1 MADKNKTSFFD
12 KLQRIFQKG
21 ILLRGQDH
29 VKIRNFDIEK
39 VQSQLNLQTNTTDKA
54 FASGFKKTGYD
65 FDSLYLHG
73 RQITRRELY
82 ADYEMMETDGRL
94 SSALDIYADECLGPN
109 TIIPLLNGEK
119 KTIKELY
126 NQDYKDFWVY
136 SLDKKLEKFQPQ
148 KCEKVAY
155 NGKKEMYK
163 ITLEDGT
170 EIEAT
175 NNHLWVSN
183 NDLIATKNLKIGDS
197 LKVFATK
204 LSNGKQMSGYEQLRE
219 NNKRQSKFMKKR
231 MSQLSSEENK
241 KIYSHPGKSNGM
253 YKNGYKTFEELI
265 DSNNHR
271 IKNIEYLGIQDAYD
285 LVNVSDSHIYAIET
299 KDKGKLFCHNCTTK
313 NEFGEILSIQTD
325 DEDVKEALEN
335 LFYDVLNIEFN
346 LWPWVRILCKYG
358 DLFLKL
364 DLTEKI
370 GITNAYP
377 LSNYAVRRVEENND
391 NIEFKYDPTLG
402 LTNVSRSYKGETF
415 QDYEMIHFRLL
426 SDFNLI
432 PYGKSIL
439 ENARRTWKRIVL
451 LEDAMLIQ
459 RIMRAP
465 ERRVVKVDVGN
476 LPPNEVGAYMNQI
489 INQMKKV
496 PYMNEETGE
505 FNLKFNLMN
514 SLEDIFLP
522 VRGDHSGTE
531 IETLDGM
538 EFTGMEDIEYEMGN
552 LLASLKIPKSF
563 LTYEEEM
570 NARANLASEDIR
582 FSRTIERI
590 QRVVETELTKL
601 ALIHLFA
608 QGFTDKQ
615 LTEFEIKLT
624 TSSKLAEQERIEIW
638 SDKLSLATDFMDSNL
653 VPVSFIYEE
662 ILNISE
668 DEYKEWIN
676 DDIPETLKLKFRYEQ
691 IQDEGNDP
699 MKTKESS
706 GTETDKDTWDES
718 KKNKLEAETPEDKR
732 KRLIKTTFE
741 NVIHKK
747 EEHKE
752 KIKEKI
758 KTHRKSFIK
767 KMKKT
772 PLLSE
777 KNILKEEDIKK
788 LEK

>member
-94 SSALDIYADECLGPN
+94 SSALDIYADE
-109 TIIPLLNGEK
+109 
-119 KTIKELY
+119 
-126 NQDYKDFWVY
+126 
-136 SLDKKLEKFQPQ
+136 S
-148 KCEKVAY
+148 
-155 NGKKEMYK
+155 
-163 ITLEDGT
+163 
-170 EIEAT
+170 
-175 NNHLWVSN
+175 
-183 NDLIATKNLKIGDS
+183 
-197 LKVFATK
+197 
-204 LSNGKQMSGYEQLRE
+204 
-219 NNKRQSKFMKKR
+219 
-231 MSQLSSEENK
+231 
-241 KIYSHPGKSNGM
+241 
-253 YKNGYKTFEELI
+253 
-265 DSNNHR
+265 
-271 IKNIEYLGIQDAYD
+271 
-285 LVNVSDSHIYAIET
+285 
-299 KDKGKLFCHNCTTK
+299 TTK

-662 ILNISE
+662 ILNIPE